1 MRQLPLLCALGFTIA
16 STAAFAQPIST
27 PTQPQLA
34 ESADGPGSGVQL
46 ELGVFG
52 ASGLL
57 NLVNGV
63 ASGGTG
69 STLTGLPPATP
80 TGAVAV
86 GYQWNQNAILL
97 GFGVASN
104 GGTALDNQPQILFG
118 IGPTFRRYFAPL
130 RTGGFS
136 GFGEGTVALVM
147 DAPSTGSAVFGFGA
161 DAGLGGEWLFV
172 RNFGL
177 FAKAT
182 LGYEHLNGFGVNI
195 DGVGLSGDIGLTVH
209 L

>member
-1 MRQLPLLCALGFTIA
+1 MRYSMLSVLFASTVALG
-16 STAAFAQPIST
+16 QPITS
-27 PTQPQLA
+27 QAPQLS
-34 ESADGPGSGVQL
+34 ENSPGNDGPGSGVQL

-52 ASGLL
+52 TSGL
-57 NLVNGV
+57 VNFVDGV
-63 ASGGTG
+63 VTGGAG
-69 STLTGLPPATP
+69 ATLTGTLGTP
-80 TGAVAV
+80 TPAVSV

-97 GFGVASN
+97 GLGFASE
-104 GGTALDNQPQILFG
+104 GGAGFDSPPEILFG
-118 IGPTFRRYFAPL
+118 IGPTFRRYLSPL

-136 GFGEGTVALVM
+136 AFGEGSVALVLGA
-147 DAPSTGSAVFGFGA
+147 DPNGGPAAIGFGV

-182 LGYEHLNGFGVNI
+182 LGYEHFNGGGVNV
-195 DGVGLSGDIGLTVH
+195 DGLGLSGDIGLTVH